1 MPDTANKRVRFNA
14 EEGAARLDAF
24 LARHALCGTASGS
37 CPEKTAE
44 NGAERGTALAGVGAL
59 SRETIKK
66 LIRAGKVMVNGTIT
80 MSPKAPVPAGA
91 EIELAVP
98 APSSSLAPEAGP
110 LRILY
115 RDAALAVIDK
125 EAGLTTHPAPGRP
138 EGTLAHRLLLYFPEL
153 AAAEG
158 PRPGIVHRL
167 DKDTSGLMLIALNEA
182 CRLALAQRF
191 AERNIFKEYLALVY
205 GVPKPPTGRINAPIG
220 RDPAHKTR
228 MAVTASGRPAES
240 AYRVLYADPA
250 GRFAL
255 TAVRIF
261 SGRTHQVRVHM
272 HYIGHPLVGDALYKD
287 PRRVASGKLPAHP
300 FSDRK
305 LADTFM
311 PGRQMLHAHRLS
323 FVHPFPE
330 ALNHT
335 VLREQSPAV
344 AGTGD
349 GASDGPG
356 VGAFCRISCRST
368 SLSATGTDADADA
381 SCRIAGRSTAF
392 SVTGD
397 RAGDDTDAGAAS
409 GLETGEPELCFVC
422 PPPGDFA
429 GCALSLA
436 RRALRVVLTGS
447 PGCGKSSLLALFA
460 EGMPVFSADR
470 TVTELYA
477 AGGDAAYLLRA
488 RYGDRFVPRAG
499 AGVDKKVLGDAMRAD
514 AGLRREVEA
523 LVHPLVNHALE
534 EFRTACDAQ
543 CLPFAVA
550 EIPLYFETGGKRD
563 KEDVVTVGVYC
574 PFPIRRERLM
584 RLRGW
589 SDAVIAGMESWQWP
603 EDKKTAACDVVA
615 DNSGCLED
623 LAKEAQR
630 VTVFLKEARTARD
643 AALARMFAAF
653 WDGRKEIVAC
663 SPERSVGMRGRFG
676 PRRNAGA

>member
-1 MPDTANKRVRFNA
+1 MPDAMSERVRFDA

-24 LARHALCGTASGS
+24 LARQALCGTASGP
-37 CPEKTAE
+37 CPENAAE
-44 NGAERGTALAGVGAL
+44 TGAARGTALVGTGAL

-66 LIRAGKVMVNGTIT
+66 LIRAGKVRVNGTIT
-80 MSPKAPVPAGA
+80 LSPKAPVPAGA

-98 APSSSLAPEAGP
+98 APSSPLAPEAGP
-110 LRILY
+110 LKILY
-115 RDAALAVIDK
+115 RDAVLAVIDK

-138 EGTLAHRLLLYFPEL
+138 EGTLAHRLLSYFPEL
-153 AAAEG
+153 AATGG

-191 AERNIFKEYLALVY
+191 AERKIFKEYLALVY
-205 GVPKPPTGRINAPIG
+205 GVPKPPTGRIDAPVG

-228 MAVTASGRPAES
+228 MAVAASGRPAES

-272 HYIGHPLVGDALYKD
+272 HCIGHPLIGDALYKD
-287 PRRVASGKLPAHP
+287 PRCAAAGKHPAHP
-300 FSDRK
+300 SSDRR
-305 LADTFM
+305 LAEPFM

-330 ALNHT
+330 ALNHAA
-335 VLREQSPAV
+335 LREQALSASSGGDGAGAGASCGISCRSTALSAAV
-344 AGTGD
+344 AGTG
-349 GASDGPG
+349 
-356 VGAFCRISCRST
+356 
-368 SLSATGTDADADA
+368 
-381 SCRIAGRSTAF
+381 
-392 SVTGD
+392 
-397 RAGDDTDAGAAS
+397 AGAAS
-409 GLETGEPELCFVC
+409 CLEAGEPELCFIC
-422 PPPGDFA
+422 PPPEDFTD
-429 GCALSLA
+429 CALSLA
-436 RRALRVVLTGS
+436 RRSLRVVLTGS

-470 TVTELYA
+470 TVAELYA
-477 AGGDAAYLLRA
+477 AGGDAAHLLRA
-488 RYGDRFVPRAG
+488 RYGDRFIPRAG

-523 LVHPLVNHALE
+523 LVHPMVNHALE
-534 EFRTACDAQ
+534 EFRTECDARG
-543 CLPFAVA
+543 LPFAVA

-563 KEDVVTVGVYC
+563 KEDVVTVGVHC
-574 PFPIRRERLM
+574 PFPIRRERLT

-603 EDKKTAACDVVA
+603 EDKKTAASDVVA
-615 DNSGCLED
+615 DNSGSLED

-630 VTVFLKEARTARD
+630 LTVFLKEARAARD
-643 AALARMFAAF
+643 AALARVFAAF
-653 WDGRKEIVAC
+653 WDGREETFPRC
-663 SPERSVGMRGRFG
+663 PERSEGMRGRFG
-676 PRRNAGA
+676 PRRSAGA